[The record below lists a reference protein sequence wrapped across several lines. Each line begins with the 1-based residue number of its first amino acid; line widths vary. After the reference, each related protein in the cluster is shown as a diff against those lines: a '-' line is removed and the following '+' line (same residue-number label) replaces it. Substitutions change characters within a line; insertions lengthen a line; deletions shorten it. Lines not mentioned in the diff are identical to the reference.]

1 VISSADFQKNLPS
14 GLRHKASSRYAVN
27 AGRTSAMLINAG
39 DDQGGS
45 IAQNAGFG
53 TTGRAKVR
61 DDNYTSG
68 CQ

>member
-1 VISSADFQKNLPS
+1 
-14 GLRHKASSRYAVN
+14 
-27 AGRTSAMLINAG
+27 MLINAG